1 MSFVQASS
9 FLIQPQGGRLNFYE
23 TFLGGH
29 CIFSCQQ
36 LLILEQGQSCNTSLT
51 LTDVYCYFEACSGK
65 NLDLL
70 CSSFSNEKITFSE
83 LWVSACQTGFR
94 IFRVPYMENLNIKFR
109 FRVLGFVG
117 FGDFFA
123 NPK

>member
-1 MSFVQASS
+1 MKH
-9 FLIQPQGGRLNFYE
+9 
-23 TFLGGH
+23 FLGVTMH
-29 CIFSCQQ
+29 IFMPTTS
-36 LLILEQGQSCNTSLT
+36 QSCNTSLT

-70 CSSFSNEKITFSE
+70 CSSFPNEKTTFSE

-94 IFRVPYMENLNIKFR
+94 IFRVPYLENLNSKFR

-117 FGDFFA
+117 FLQTLSNTHLWLCLPNDL
-123 NPK
+123 KYCVD